1 MALRVGMM
9 QVSPYTRR
17 VEVYGAES
25 EVVEETPDLRFFE
38 EEVEGD
44 ANVVESSDGE

>member
-17 VEVYGAES
+17 VEVYGAEG
-25 EVVEETPDLRFFE
+25 EIVEETPDLTFF

-44 ANVVESSDGE
+44 ANAVDSSDGD